1 MNSFTIMFICTLYYS
16 PIRNLAIL
24 ADFVCIT
31 TSNSHH
37 SRDGG
42 SVRDN
47 GTEGITHT
55 MFARIARFRICEYSP
70 IHLAAQFDDGSRCTW
85 CTHIPLVSII
95 YDIITD
101 IASSDM
107 KMMNAN
113 NCLYYIHT
121 INYCFSHGLPLDL
134 PH

>member
-1 MNSFTIMFICTLYYS
+1 MILTNS

-42 SVRDN
+42 SVRGVRDN

-55 MFARIARFRICEYSP
+55 MFARIARFRIRE
-70 IHLAAQFDDGSRCTW
+70 L
-85 CTHIPLVSII
+85 THASTANMSIRQLLMEVA
-95 YDIITD
+95 T
-101 IASSDM
+101 
-107 KMMNAN
+107 
-113 NCLYYIHT
+113 
-121 INYCFSHGLPLDL
+121 F
-134 PH
+134 

>member
-1 MNSFTIMFICTLYYS
+1 MHISYNHNVYLYKYMSSCVVKVLFKFTRWTLWSLCGHLITNNS

-42 SVRDN
+42 SVRGVRDN

-55 MFARIARFRICEYSP
+55 MFARIARFRIREYYRYAME
-70 IHLAAQFDDGSRCTW
+70 L
-85 CTHIPLVSII
+85 
-95 YDIITD
+95 
-101 IASSDM
+101 SDLRE
-107 KMMNAN
+107 KD
-113 NCLYYIHT
+113 
-121 INYCFSHGLPLDL
+121 F
-134 PH
+134 